1 MFVRNILSFLSNVIS
16 ISYKEGI
23 FMNFIQLENEE
34 LNNISGG
41 TWLGDAWEDCK
52 TIYRDLRDGAWDGI
66 GDFFNGFAD
75 GFNAA

>member
-1 MFVRNILSFLSNVIS
+1 
-16 ISYKEGI
+16 
-23 FMNFIQLENEE
+23 MNFIQLENEE

-41 TWLGDAWEDCK
+41 TWLGDAWEDAK